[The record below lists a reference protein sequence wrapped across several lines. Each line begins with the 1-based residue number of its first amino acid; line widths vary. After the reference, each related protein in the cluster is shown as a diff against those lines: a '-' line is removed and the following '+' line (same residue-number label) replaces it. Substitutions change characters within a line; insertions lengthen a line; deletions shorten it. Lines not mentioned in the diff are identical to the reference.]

1 MFLNELQRRRHS
13 QAGLI
18 PPKIWKCYFKQQLT
32 RSEIQLMT
40 IMPQRILFN
49 SMKWRKKT
57 VYLCL
62 LSAYPKIE
70 PSVFFKLIEWNHESI
85 LYALKAICL
94 MNRLDLLSY
103 FATHHADEF
112 QNQMECDHFNFVR
125 EAVSEYSLKIIRSL
139 FTLFKG
145 DVKPILQAYE
155 YQVLALCGWRSEF
168 KIRLFDFL
176 LALKPIEF
184 SKIPIKNRF
193 WIFNRA
199 LINNNEPLVHR
210 ILALWPQGTELLLR
224 KSNYEAYM
232 NVVTSKNL
240 TLLRYL
246 FSLNYCSKDEVV
258 RHNNHAIIH
267 HAVKKGNLRIVN
279 ELCEHLSREEMECLI
294 RENEYEILF
303 LAASYGRVRIFNQFF
318 KLISWQEN
326 PKIEARL
333 FKTFISAASK
343 GQVPMLVR
351 LMSCFPSHCE
361 AMNAAEDYAAFRKA
375 AHHGQLPVLE
385 FLSNKFP
392 QKIHEMIRSDNFY
405 AFRKAPLFGY
415 WSVVKYL
422 VRSYPQITPWMIAA
436 NDFEAL
442 VNACYSQD
450 VTLVKGLASQIPGR
464 SNRWI
469 FAKEGMAFLYAL
481 EEANFPLIKFLT
493 TLLGAEANHLVMEIK
508 PSRLVSHIKDVR
520 VLKYIISVCPELK
533 GRLILSPEYNLL
545 KHAITFLHM
554 DIVEYIVHE
563 YAHQLLDLL
572 LTKELGLPV
581 ALARYN
587 KDTLVVRLF
596 SKVIPDF
603 DTMLCFTEMLADVA
617 LYSESP
623 ALFNYLINVLSL
635 PKIHELLLDQDFMIF
650 RAAIK
655 NGNLDIIRRIDQ
667 LTPMT
672 PRELIEGDAT
682 LIHAA
687 IANKNLELLE
697 FLLSRCH
704 APETK
709 TIFHKPK
716 KRNARFLLRIRGME
730 IEEASIIFNSES
742 LFLDPSQLTIKEKL
756 NLVFSCI
763 VMGYVFIAK
772 TMAYQLFGNKYFYCK
787 MLLEL
792 AQSKPH
798 ASVLL
803 PCLVDFLRTRIGL
816 SEEQLKCYLT
826 QQSFTLSRDRGLKRL
841 AR

>member
-18 PPKIWKCYFKQQLT
+18 PQKIWKRYFKQQLT

-40 IMPQRILFN
+40 TMPQRIHFH

-70 PSVFFKLIEWNHESI
+70 PSVFFNIVEWNHESI
-85 LYALKAICL
+85 LFALKAICL

-103 FATHHADEF
+103 FATHHPDEF
-112 QNQMECDHFNFVR
+112 QNQMECDHFSLVR
-125 EAVSEYSLKIIRSL
+125 EAVSEYSLKIICSL

-145 DVKPILQAYE
+145 DVEPILQAHG
-155 YQVLALCGWRSEF
+155 YQVFVLCGWRSEF

-210 ILALWPQGTELLLR
+210 ILALWPQGAELLLR

-279 ELCEHLSREEMECLI
+279 ELCEHLSREEMERLI
-294 RENEYEILF
+294 RENEYEIVF

-318 KLISWQEN
+318 KHISKQEN

-343 GQVPMLVR
+343 GKVPMLVR

-375 AHHGQLPVLE
+375 AQHGQLPVLE

-392 QKIHEMIRSDNFY
+392 QKTHEMIRSDNFY
-405 AFRKAPLFGY
+405 AFRNVPFLGAR
-415 WSVVKYL
+415 SVVKFL

-436 NDFEAL
+436 NEFEVL
-442 VNACYSQD
+442 INACHSQD
-450 VTLVKGLASQIPGR
+450 VTLVKWLASQIPGR
-464 SNRWI
+464 SNRWV
-469 FAKEGMAFLYAL
+469 FAHEGMPLLHAL
-481 EEANFPLIKFLT
+481 ARANFPLIKFLM
-493 TLLGAEANHLVMEIK
+493 TLLGDDVSDFLMGITPNK
-508 PSRLVSHIKDVR
+508 LVSNITDVR

-533 GRLILSPEYNLL
+533 DRLVFSSEYNLFE
-545 KHAITFLHM
+545 HAIRSLYM
-554 DIVEYIVHE
+554 GIVEYIVHE
-563 YAHQLLDLL
+563 YADQLWDIIE
-572 LTKELGLPV
+572 TKKYSIVFSLIK
-581 ALARYN
+581 YN
-587 KDTLVVRLF
+587 KDASVVRLF
-596 SKVIPDF
+596 SKVIPHF
-603 DTMLCFTEMLADVA
+603 NRIICFTDMLADVA
-617 LYSESP
+617 LYSENP
-623 ALFNYLINVLSL
+623 TFFNYLINGLSL
-635 PKIHELLLDQDFMIF
+635 QQIHELLLDQDFMIF

-672 PRELIEGDAT
+672 PQELIEGDAT

-704 APETK
+704 AQETK
-709 TIFHKPK
+709 TIFHKSK
-716 KRNARFLLRIRGME
+716 KRNARFLLRIRRME
-730 IEEASIIFNSES
+730 IEEASIIFNAES
-742 LFLDPSQLTIKEKL
+742 LFLDPAQLTIKEKL
-756 NLVFSCI
+756 NLVFSSI

-792 AQSKPH
+792 AQSKPN

-816 SEEQLKCYLT
+816 SEEQLQCYLT
-826 QQSFTLSRDRGLKRL
+826 QQSFVVSRDRGLKRL